1 MTVGSWE
8 AQVLEKGM
16 AMAMAME
23 TGTALGQAQV
33 LEKVT
38 EMVMEGT
45 ALVMEMEMAT
55 AV

>member
-1 MTVGSWE
+1 MALETEMMTE
-8 AQVLEKGM
+8 TELE
-16 AMAMAME
+16 
-23 TGTALGQAQV
+23 QAQV

-38 EMVMEGT
+38 EMVMGT